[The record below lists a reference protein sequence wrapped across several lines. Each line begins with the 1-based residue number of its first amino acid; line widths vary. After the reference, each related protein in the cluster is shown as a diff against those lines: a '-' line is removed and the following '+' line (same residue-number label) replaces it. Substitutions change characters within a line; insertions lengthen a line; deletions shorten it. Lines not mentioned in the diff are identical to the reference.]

1 MIRHKHYR
9 LKIFYHVH
17 SLFLDIQTRTSE
29 ARSAIL
35 SSQSNLDS
43 MLETHRRSDE
53 RNSMQEQAK
62 LSSRCQEAKDF
73 ETAFSGQ
80 SQTLGHSL
88 RTFVEEDLKQDV
100 PTGNTPMRTDRHFPK
115 KLVHGTPDELRLKT
129 FRSAR
134 DVSRVPFENIENYT
148 GDADLD
154 SVVRICSSRRLVFI
168 IFILT

>member
-1 MIRHKHYR
+1 
-9 LKIFYHVH
+9 
-17 SLFLDIQTRTSE
+17 
-29 ARSAIL
+29 
-35 SSQSNLDS
+35 
-43 MLETHRRSDE
+43 
-53 RNSMQEQAK
+53 MQEQAK

-115 KLVHGTPDELRLKT
+115 KLVQGTPDELRLKT

-134 DVSRVPFENIENYT
+134 DVSRIPFENIENYT

-154 SVVRICSSRRLVFI
+154 SVVRICSCRRLVFYRFHFI
-168 IFILT
+168 IKII

>member
-1 MIRHKHYR
+1 MYI
-9 LKIFYHVH
+9 LC
-17 SLFLDIQTRTSE
+17 LLDLQSRTSE

-115 KLVHGTPDELRLKT
+115 KLVQGTPDELRLKT

-134 DVSRVPFENIENYT
+134 DVSRIPFENIENYT

-154 SVVRICSSRRLVFI
+154 SVVRICNCRRLVFI
-168 IFILT
+168 IFILNIRIL